1 MKQFQ
6 LSHPQLLELLD
17 RPIAFHRCFVT
28 LTGSITAALML
39 SQALYW
45 QQRTK
50 HDGGWWFKKQEE
62 WTDETGLSRREQE
75 NARQSLRKLEL
86 LYEERRGVPAQLWY
100 RLDEIRLLEMLAK
113 PAAVARSEAASDCTK
128 PPIQIAPNRQSGLAV
143 SANLACTKPSI
154 LLGEFVQSFKGTET
168 TTETTTE
175 ITTTTPNPSSST
187 ERAAEP
193 ETARGGGGVQD
204 QNPEDQDGD
213 HGTAALEPNEEKPV
227 GREEAQTAP
236 ATAESSDTSTGNPKR
251 GRQ

>member
-75 NARQSLRKLEL
+75 NARQSLRKLKL
-86 LYEERRGVPAQLWY
+86 LYEG
-100 RLDEIRLLEMLAK
+100 
-113 PAAVARSEAASDCTK
+113 AARC
-128 PPIQIAPNRQSGLAV
+128 SGPTLV
-143 SANLACTKPSI
+143 S
-154 LLGEFVQSFKGTET
+154 
-168 TTETTTE
+168 
-175 ITTTTPNPSSST
+175 
-187 ERAAEP
+187 
-193 ETARGGGGVQD
+193 
-204 QNPEDQDGD
+204 
-213 HGTAALEPNEEKPV
+213 V
-227 GREEAQTAP
+227 G
-236 ATAESSDTSTGNPKR
+236 
-251 GRQ
+251 